1 MEDKIIKQISLFA
14 ENKPGRLANVAGKL
28 KSAGIN
34 IRAFTI
40 AESGDF
46 GIIRMVVDKS
56 DYAHSVLHDAGF
68 TVSETSVLGIEMED
82 VPGSMSR
89 IAEIFGKAKINIDYA
104 YAFVT
109 REQKAL
115 LIVRVN
121 DIEKAIETLPDKQKL
136 VFHLRYYDEMPYEQI
151 AEITNTSV
159 GSLKA
164 SYHHEGA

>member
-14 ENKPGRLANVAGKL
+14 ENKPGRLANVADSL

-46 GIIRMVVDKS
+46 GIIRMVVDNT
-56 DYAHSVLHDAGF
+56 DYAYNILHDAGF
-68 TVSETSVLGIEMED
+68 TVSETNVLGIEMD
-82 VPGSMSR
+82 DIPGSMSR
-89 IAEIFGKAKINIDYA
+89 IAEVFGTAKINIDYA

-109 REQKAL
+109 RNQKAL

-121 DIEKAIETLPDKQKL
+121 DIEKAIKTL
-136 VFHLRYYDEMPYEQI
+136 EGENI
-151 AEITNTSV
+151 ALINMKELENI
-159 GSLKA
+159 
-164 SYHHEGA
+164 

>member
-1 MEDKIIKQISLFA
+1 MGAGMKDKIIKQISLFA
-14 ENKPGRLANVAGKL
+14 ENKPGRLANVTNKL

-46 GIIRMVVDKS
+46 GIIRMVVDNS
-56 DYAHSVLHDAGF
+56 DYAYNVLHNAGF

-89 IAEIFGKAKINIDYA
+89 IAEVFGKAKINLDYA

-109 REQKAL
+109 RAQKAL

-121 DIEKAIETLPDKQKL
+121 EIEKAIKTLEEDNIKL
-136 VFHLRYYDEMPYEQI
+136 IDMKELEKI
-151 AEITNTSV
+151 
-159 GSLKA
+159 
-164 SYHHEGA
+164 

>member
-1 MEDKIIKQISLFA
+1 MGAGMEDKVIKQISLFA
-14 ENKPGRLANVAGKL
+14 ENKPGRLANIADKL
-28 KSAGIN
+28 KNAGIN

-56 DYAHSVLHDAGF
+56 DYAHSVLHNAGF

-89 IAEIFGKAKINIDYA
+89 IAEVFGKNNINLDYA

-109 REQKAL
+109 RDQKAL

-121 DIEKAIETLPDKQKL
+121 EIEKAVKTLEEEKIKL
-136 VFHLRYYDEMPYEQI
+136 ISMKELEKI
-151 AEITNTSV
+151 
-159 GSLKA
+159 
-164 SYHHEGA
+164 

>member
-1 MEDKIIKQISLFA
+1 MGAGVENKIIKQISLFA
-14 ENKPGRLANVAGKL
+14 ENKPGRLANVTNKL

-46 GIIRMVVDKS
+46 GIIRMVVDNS
-56 DYAHSVLHDAGF
+56 DYAYNVLHDAGF

-82 VPGSMSR
+82 VPGSMSL
-89 IAEIFGKAKINIDYA
+89 IAEVFGKAKINLDYA

-109 REQKAL
+109 RDQKAL

-121 DIEKAIETLPDKQKL
+121 EIEKAIKTLEEENIKL
-136 VFHLRYYDEMPYEQI
+136 IDMKELEKI
-151 AEITNTSV
+151 
-159 GSLKA
+159 
-164 SYHHEGA
+164 